1 MLETIRVPIA
11 TYRLTKLV
19 MEDEIT
25 REIRDK
31 IYDLLENHPKLQY
44 LMYCPWCISIYTG
57 VIALVAEKYFP
68 ELNSILIASAIT
80 GLIYERI

>member
-44 LMYCPWCISIYTG
+44 LMYCPWCISIYAG